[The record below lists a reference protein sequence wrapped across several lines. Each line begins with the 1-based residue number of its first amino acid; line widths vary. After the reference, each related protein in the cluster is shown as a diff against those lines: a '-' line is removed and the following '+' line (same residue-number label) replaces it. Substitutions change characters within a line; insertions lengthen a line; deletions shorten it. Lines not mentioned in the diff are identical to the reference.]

1 MSNIWNKRL
10 PWIIAPFLCEKRNNR
25 RRLSFEEIRSL
36 WQVAKILTGN
46 RQIVW
51 NLTDNWRTRPE
62 GDGLLEFHQ
71 HAPMNVRCNLVQ
83 HRCYTVAQILDLD
96 DLYLL
101 KLSNTLKSPIVGT
114 WLYWSLHWSRA
125 GTGYE
130 ARNRF
135 IRFIRLVFNRRRSRG
150 ARKCVGARGSF
161 CSVNCFLE
169 R

>member
-1 MSNIWNKRL
+1 MRNKRL

-25 RRLSFEEIRSL
+25 RRLLFEEIRSL

-46 RQIVW
+46 RQIVL
-51 NLTDNWRTRPE
+51 NFKTDNWRTRPE
-62 GDGLLEFHQ
+62 GDGLLEFHHHVQ
-71 HAPMNVRCNLVQ
+71 MNVRCNLVR
-83 HRCYTVAQILDLD
+83 HRSYTVTQILDLD
-96 DLYLL
+96 DLHLL
-101 KLSNTLKSPIVGT
+101 QLLNKINLQYVGT
-114 WLYWSLHWSRA
+114 RLFWSLHWSRT

-135 IRFIRLVFNRRRSRG
+135 IRFIRLVFNTRSSRG
-150 ARKCVGARGSF
+150 ARKFVGARGSF